1 MKLETLE
8 TARLRIRQF
17 AAGDLYNC
25 LRFRREVFGIEGAD
39 AEANAQRWLAWTIDS
54 YRELAGLG
62 QPPYADYALER
73 RGDGCFVGSVGIV
86 PTVVPW
92 GALRGEPS
100 DALLSPEIGLFWGI
114 MPASR
119 RRGYAREAAAALL
132 DYLFTELQARQVAA
146 TTERDNIA
154 SQRVMEKLGM
164 SLHHNPKD
172 EPPWC
177 QVVGLIQNPRA
188 GNRAEHY

>member
-1 MKLETLE
+1 MKLEALE

-17 AAGDLYNC
+17 SLDDLDNC
-25 LRFRREVFGIEGAD
+25 LRFRREVFGVDDG
-39 AEANAQRWLAWTIDS
+39 EANAQRWLTWTIDS

-62 QPPYADYALER
+62 QPPYADYAVER
-73 RGDGCFVGSVGIV
+73 RGDGCFVGAVGIV

-114 MPASR
+114 MPACR
-119 RRGYAREAAAALL
+119 RRGYAGEAAAALL
-132 DYLFTELQARQVAA
+132 DYLFTELKARQVVA

-164 SLHHNPKD
+164 TLLHSPTA
-172 EPPWC
+172 EPRWR
-177 QVVGLIQNPRA
+177 QVVGLIQHPRVGKRVA
-188 GNRAEHY
+188 PN

>member
-17 AAGDLYNC
+17 AADDLDNC
-25 LRFRREVFGIEGAD
+25 LRFRHEVFGIED
-39 AEANAQRWLAWTIDS
+39 AEENARRWLVWTIDS

-62 QPPYADYALER
+62 QPPYADYAIER
-73 RGDGCFVGSVGIV
+73 RSDGRFVGSVGIV
-86 PTVVPW
+86 PTVLPW
-92 GALRGEPS
+92 GALRSEPS

-114 MPASR
+114 LPACR
-119 RRGYAREAAAALL
+119 RRGYAGEAAAALL
-132 DYLFTELQARQVAA
+132 DYLFAKLNARQVVA

-154 SQRVMEKLGM
+154 SQRLMEKLGM
-164 SLHHNPKD
+164 TLLHNPTG

-177 QVVGLIQNPRA
+177 QVIGLMRNPSA
-188 GNRAEHY
+188 VNCPAPKAI

>member
-1 MKLETLE
+1 MKLEVIE

-17 AAGDLYNC
+17 ATDDLDSC
-25 LRFRREVFGIEGAD
+25 LRFRREAFGIED

-62 QPPYADYALER
+62 QPPYADYAVER
-73 RGDGCFVGSVGIV
+73 REDGRFVGSVGIV
-86 PTVVPW
+86 PTIVPW

-114 MPASR
+114 MPDCR
-119 RRGYAREAAAALL
+119 RRGFAREAAAALL
-132 DYLFTELQARQVAA
+132 DYLFTELKARQVVA
-146 TTERDNIA
+146 TTESDNFA
-154 SQRVMEKLGM
+154 SQRLMEKLDM
-164 SLHHNPKD
+164 TLLHNPSD

-177 QVVGLIQNPRA
+177 QVVGLIENPRA
-188 GNRAEHY
+188 SKRAARY